1 MNDNVKVELLL
12 KIQNRVNNIFNKC
25 DKIIDLLNLNDSL
38 NIEKVGSNYKIFIDE
53 QKFDFAIAMEPSG
66 DVFSITVNSCGT
78 YDQSDLP
85 GILDGLTE
93 IVREIKITVSQ
104 NLKNCSYEILWDDA
118 GIYYAIMAYPMIIK
132 IENLMRKLITKFML
146 VPVGME
152 FFNNIPEDIN
162 VREVKDS
169 DSGFLHNLDFIE
181 LSNYIFTPR
190 PLKSIENL
198 TKIINSLD
206 ENKLPDN
213 VNVLDY
219 QYRSYWDR
227 YFKDIIEDA
236 TDIDGETIKKQWE
249 ELYKLRCNIA
259 HSRFLL
265 KDEYAKVKSIC
276 ERLENVFTS
285 ALKNLSNIVLSA
297 ESKESISENIIAELD
312 GSNWSDV
319 LYEIITENFE
329 DEFTLKQVYAFEPIL
344 KAQYPNNNTIQAS
357 IRRNLQKLRNKE
369 KIDFLDNGRYRL
381 IKAPEENK

>member
-93 IVREIKITVSQ
+93 IVREVKITVSQ

-236 TDIDGETIKKQWE
+236 TDIGLNK
-249 ELYKLRCNIA
+249 
-259 HSRFLL
+259 
-265 KDEYAKVKSIC
+265 
-276 ERLENVFTS
+276 
-285 ALKNLSNIVLSA
+285 A
-297 ESKESISENIIAELD
+297 ESSKIKE
-312 GSNWSDV
+312 
-319 LYEIITENFE
+319 
-329 DEFTLKQVYAFEPIL
+329 
-344 KAQYPNNNTIQAS
+344 
-357 IRRNLQKLRNKE
+357 
-369 KIDFLDNGRYRL
+369 
-381 IKAPEENK
+381 

>member
-1 MNDNVKVELLL
+1 M
-12 KIQNRVNNIFNKC
+12 
-25 DKIIDLLNLNDSL
+25 

-66 DVFSITVNSCGT
+66 DVYSITVNSCGT
-78 YDQSDLP
+78 YDQSDFP

-249 ELYKLRCNIA
+249 ELYKLRCKIA

-357 IRRNLQKLRNKE
+357 IRRNLQKLRNKG

>member
-1 MNDNVKVELLL
+1 
-12 KIQNRVNNIFNKC
+12 
-25 DKIIDLLNLNDSL
+25 
-38 NIEKVGSNYKIFIDE
+38 
-53 QKFDFAIAMEPSG
+53 
-66 DVFSITVNSCGT
+66 
-78 YDQSDLP
+78 
-85 GILDGLTE
+85 
-93 IVREIKITVSQ
+93 
-104 NLKNCSYEILWDDA
+104 
-118 GIYYAIMAYPMIIK
+118 
-132 IENLMRKLITKFML
+132 ML

-249 ELYKLRCNIA
+249 ELYKLRCKIA

-357 IRRNLQKLRNKE
+357 IRRNLQKLRNKG
-369 KIDFLDNGRYRL
+369 KIDFLDNGLYRL